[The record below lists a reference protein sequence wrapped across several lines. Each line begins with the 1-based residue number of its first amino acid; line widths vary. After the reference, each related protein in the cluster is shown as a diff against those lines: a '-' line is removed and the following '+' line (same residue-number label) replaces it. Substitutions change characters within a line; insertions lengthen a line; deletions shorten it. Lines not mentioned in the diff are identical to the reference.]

1 MIGFGLIGQYLYK
14 RAEADNNI
22 EVKIIIDPHTQ
33 KPPWLP
39 QNLFCKNLSEL
50 SEYDLDLVVEA
61 ANASAAIDMLPHIPQ
76 KASLFIVS
84 SSSLANHNFYDALRE
99 RGEVNN
105 SPIYIPHGAILGT
118 DGIVAGR
125 SLIESICITTRKA
138 PKNLNLSENEIKDAV
153 VVFNGS
159 TREACLK
166 FPANVNS
173 HATIALAGL
182 GFDKTQSIIIA
193 DPSVTTM
200 SHEIEISGRGIHWH
214 FKVESKAKGLVTGA
228 YTPESIYQS
237 LKMISGV
244 EKGLSIV

>member
-1 MIGFGLIGQYLYK
+1 
-14 RAEADNNI
+14 
-22 EVKIIIDPHTQ
+22 
-33 KPPWLP
+33 
-39 QNLFCKNLSEL
+39 
-50 SEYDLDLVVEA
+50 
-61 ANASAAIDMLPHIPQ
+61 MLPHIPQ